1 MEIQPDD
8 PLSFRNLL
16 TPFYCIF
23 QYICQHPAQ
32 INVFHVESSTNDN
45 TVLHDGFIT
54 AGTFCKFRKDGID
67 QSIGCVGDK
76 RKLFGFF
83 SKFLYILSGTCIVLL
98 FKIGG
103 QGIHMMPDLM
113 VYFQN
118 MFVVFC
124 LIPVVFQYAL
134 GNPLFFLFAADVSHD
149 TEEYGIH
156 HESKYCKQYKH
167 NMDNYIIGKIYYA

>member
-1 MEIQPDD
+1 
-8 PLSFRNLL
+8 
-16 TPFYCIF
+16 
-23 QYICQHPAQ
+23 
-32 INVFHVESSTNDN
+32 
-45 TVLHDGFIT
+45 
-54 AGTFCKFRKDGID
+54 
-67 QSIGCVGDK
+67 
-76 RKLFGFF
+76 
-83 SKFLYILSGTCIVLL
+83 
-98 FKIGG
+98 
-103 QGIHMMPDLM
+103 MMPDLM

-124 LIPVVFQYAL
+124 LIPVAFQHAL